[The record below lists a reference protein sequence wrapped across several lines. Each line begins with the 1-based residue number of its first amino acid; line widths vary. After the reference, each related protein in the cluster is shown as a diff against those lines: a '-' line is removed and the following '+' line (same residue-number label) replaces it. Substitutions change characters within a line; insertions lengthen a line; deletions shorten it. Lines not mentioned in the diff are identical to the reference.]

1 MQRQW
6 KAGTHREKKEYNAV
20 ETVSLFLF
28 FLTCFQNPRQVLLN
42 TTLKTPY
49 HCGVKYEEL
58 LRFGIL
64 GAFCQHILVVGAGR
78 APNG

>member
-6 KAGTHREKKEYNAV
+6 KAGTHREKKEDNAV
-20 ETVSLFLF
+20 ETVSVF
-28 FLTCFQNPRQVLLN
+28 FFFGVFKNRGKFFS
-42 TTLKTPY
+42 TLKIPY

-78 APNG
+78 APNV

>member
-6 KAGTHREKKEYNAV
+6 KAGTHREKKEDNAV
-20 ETVSLFLF
+20 ETVSVFLF
-28 FLTCFQNPRQVLLN
+28 FFDVFKNRGKFLTF

-78 APNG
+78 APNV